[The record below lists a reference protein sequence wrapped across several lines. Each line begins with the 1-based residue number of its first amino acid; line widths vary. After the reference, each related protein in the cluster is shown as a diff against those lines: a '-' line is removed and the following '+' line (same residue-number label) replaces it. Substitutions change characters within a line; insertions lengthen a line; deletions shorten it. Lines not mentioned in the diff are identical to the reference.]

1 MNSKQDFHMETFL
14 RIEVLNALIIY
25 PSKIYCKVSQLLI

>member
-1 MNSKQDFHMETFL
+1 MNSKQNFSMETFL
-14 RIEVLNALIIY
+14 RIEVLTTLIIY